1 MAMLK
6 KLDLTVPILFIG
18 ALILWILPDFGLK
31 TYQTETLTRFLIFS
45 IAAMGLNLTLGYAGQ
60 INLAQAAFLG
70 VGAYTTAIMTT
81 AGMPWLLSVAVG
93 AVLCFVI
100 GIILGFPALRVQHHY
115 LAFVT
120 LAFGTLMW
128 LVARNEEWLTGGTAG
143 INGVPRP
150 EFFGISLK
158 GSIAFHRFVIVVTM
172 ILGVALW
179 WIIRSPWGRAF
190 QALRENPTR
199 ASSLGINVRNY
210 TLLAFAIGCM
220 YAGFAGSLYAPL
232 TRFIDHTPF
241 DLGRSLEILL
251 MVIAGGSGY
260 FFGPFLG
267 ALLSIVLPELLRF
280 SGGLY
285 LIIYAALVM
294 GLLILSPTG
303 IFGLVDRIITSRRT
317 AAASEARKSASA
329 TLDQGAKS

>member
-1 MAMLK
+1 MALSR
-6 KLDLTVPILFIG
+6 KLDLTVPVLLTG
-18 ALILWILPDFGLK
+18 ALVLWFLPDIGLK

-81 AGMPWLLSVAVG
+81 AGMPWLASVGVG
-93 AVLCFVI
+93 AVLCFLI
-100 GIILGFPALRVQHHY
+100 GIVLGFPALRVQHHY

-128 LVARNEEWLTGGTAG
+128 LVARNEEWLTGGVQG
-143 INGVPRP
+143 IGRIPRP
-150 EFFGISLK
+150 EFLGVPLK
-158 GSIAFHRFVIVVTM
+158 VSVDFHRFVVVMTLLLA
-172 ILGVALW
+172 ILLW

-220 YAGFAGSLYAPL
+220 YGGIAGSFYAPL
-232 TRFIDHTPF
+232 TRFIDHSPF
-241 DLGRSLEILL
+241 DLGHSLEILL

-267 ALLSIVLPELLRF
+267 ALLSVVLPELLRF

-303 IFGLVDRIITSRRT
+303 IFGLIDRIITSRKT
-317 AAASEARKSASA
+317 AAASDARKAATA